1 MNKLIFSFLFLL
13 ASTAVWAQVPQ
24 QISYQSV
31 IRDGNN
37 VVVASSPVGIKISLL
52 KGTGSAVYVETHSK
66 TTNANGLVSL
76 EIGTGTVLSGS
87 FTSIDWA
94 NGPYLIKTETDPT
107 GGVNYSIPA
116 VMALNSVPYALYAA
130 NGTPGPKGDKGDTG
144 ATGAT
149 GPTGAKGD
157 TGATGATGSAG
168 ATGAAG
174 AKGDTGA
181 TGPAGVAGP
190 VGAKGDTGA
199 TGAAGA
205 KGDTGATG
213 IQGIKGDTGA
223 AGPAGVA
230 GPVGAKGDTGA
241 TGAAGAKGDT
251 GATGIQGI
259 KGDTG
264 AAGPA
269 GVAGPVGAKGDTGAT
284 GASGVVGIIPV
295 NQGGTG
301 QTTVP
306 GVLSTL
312 GFASNNIAIGSQAG
326 TPNQGGNAN
335 TIAIGGG
342 AGRGNQGQSSIAIG
356 YVSGDKNQGANSI
369 SIGGNAAQANQGTQS
384 VAIGFAAGQNRQ
396 GANAVA
402 IGTFAGQSNQAANSI
417 AINATGTS
425 TPLNPTNAGFY
436 VDPIRNTATT
446 SNLLYY
452 NTTTKEITTGNSTG
466 TGNVVLS
473 NSPTLIAPNIGTP
486 ASGVATNLTGLP
498 LTSGVTGALPVAN
511 GGTGTTTLTANNV
524 LVGNGTSAL
533 QSVAPGTNGNVLT
546 SDGTTWTSV
555 PPAAGLPSSGNIAG
569 DMLYW
574 NGSAWVKVAAGSN
587 GQTLSFYNGVPVWTG
602 TISYVNTV
610 VNATT
615 DKIWMDRNLGATQ
628 VAGSSTDLNSYGD
641 LYQWGRGTD
650 GHQIRTSGTTA
661 TLSSTDQPGNGNF
674 ILAPSSPY
682 DWRSPRNDNLW
693 QGVSG
698 VNNPCPTGYRIPTD
712 VEWDA
717 ERLSWGNSNQNA
729 AGALASPLKLPMAG
743 FRNTSDGSLN
753 FVGSYGYY
761 WSSTVSSSN
770 ARSLGFG
777 SSGAAG
783 MYTNGRASGIS
794 VRCLKD

>member
-1 MNKLIFSFLFLL
+1 MKKVILSLLFLL
-13 ASTAVWAQVPQ
+13 TVTAVWAQVPQ

-157 TGATGATGSAG
+157 TGAT
-168 ATGAAG
+168 
-174 AKGDTGA
+174 
-181 TGPAGVAGP
+181 
-190 VGAKGDTGA
+190 
-199 TGAAGA
+199 
-205 KGDTGATG
+205 
-213 IQGIKGDTGA
+213 
-223 AGPAGVA
+223 
-230 GPVGAKGDTGA
+230 
-241 TGAAGAKGDT
+241 
-251 GATGIQGI
+251 
-259 KGDTG
+259 
-264 AAGPA
+264 GPA

-425 TPLNPTNAGFY
+425 LNPTNAGFY

-498 LTSGVTGALPVAN
+498 LTSGVTGILPVAN

-555 PPAAGLPSSGNIAG
+555 PPAAGLPTGNNDG

-574 NGSAWVKVAAGSN
+574 NGSTNAWVKVAAGTD
-587 GQTLSFYNGVPVWTG
+587 GQTLTFVGGKPVW
-602 TISYVNTV
+602 SNNPFANTV
-610 VNATT
+610 VSKTG
-615 DKIWMDRNLGATQ
+615 KIWMDRNLGAIQ
-628 VAGSSTDLNSYGD
+628 VATSSTDAAAYGD

-674 ILAPSSPY
+674 ILAPNSPY
-682 DWRSPRNDNLW
+682 DWRSPQNDNLW
-693 QGVSG
+693 QGVAG

-717 ERLSWGNSNQNA
+717 ERLSWTANTSV
-729 AGALASPLKLPMAG
+729 GAFASPLKLPMAG
-743 FRNTSDGSLN
+743 YRSFSSGSLAN
-753 FVGSYGYY
+753 VGTLGYY
-761 WSSTVSSSN
+761 WSSTVSSAD
-770 ARSLGFG
+770 ARDLDFG
-777 SSGAAG
+777 SSYAV
-783 MYTNGRASGIS
+783 MYANKRANGFS

>member
-1 MNKLIFSFLFLL
+1 M
-13 ASTAVWAQVPQ
+13 
-24 QISYQSV
+24 
-31 IRDGNN
+31 
-37 VVVASSPVGIKISLL
+37 
-52 KGTGSAVYVETHSK
+52 
-66 TTNANGLVSL
+66 
-76 EIGTGTVLSGS
+76 
-87 FTSIDWA
+87 
-94 NGPYLIKTETDPT
+94 
-107 GGVNYSIPA
+107 
-116 VMALNSVPYALYAA
+116 
-130 NGTPGPKGDKGDTG
+130 
-144 ATGAT
+144 
-149 GPTGAKGD
+149 
-157 TGATGATGSAG
+157 
-168 ATGAAG
+168 
-174 AKGDTGA
+174 
-181 TGPAGVAGP
+181 
-190 VGAKGDTGA
+190 
-199 TGAAGA
+199 
-205 KGDTGATG
+205 
-213 IQGIKGDTGA
+213 
-223 AGPAGVA
+223 A

-555 PPAAGLPSSGNIAG
+555 PPAAGLPTGNNDG

-574 NGSAWVKVAAGSN
+574 NGSTNAWVKVSAGSN
-587 GQTLSFYNGVPVWTG
+587 GQTLTFIGGKPVWSNHPFPDAPTIGTATAGNGQASVPFTAPASDGGSAITSYTATSNPGNITG
-602 TISYVNTV
+602 TIS
-610 VNATT
+610 
-615 DKIWMDRNLGATQ
+615 Q
-628 VAGSSTDLNSYGD
+628 AGSGTITVTGLTNGTAYTFTVTATNSV
-641 LYQWGRGTD
+641 GTSAASAASNSVTPATVPDAPTIGTATAGNGQASVPFTAPASD
-650 GHQIRTSGTTA
+650 GGSAITSYTATSNPGNITGTISQAGSGTITVTGLNNGTAYTFTVTA
-661 TLSSTDQPGNGNF
+661 TNSVGTSAASAASNSVTPALKIGDPYQGGKIFWLDATGQHGLIAAPNDQSARGWSAAQLCNDLVLGGYSDWYLPSKDELNKLYLNKTAVGN
-674 ILAPSSPY
+674 
-682 DWRSPRNDNLW
+682 
-693 QGVSG
+693 
-698 VNNPCPTGYRIPTD
+698 
-712 VEWDA
+712 
-717 ERLSWGNSNQNA
+717 
-729 AGALASPLKLPMAG
+729 LASA
-743 FRNTSDGSLN
+743 F
-753 FVGSYGYY
+753 Y
-761 WSSTVSSSN
+761 WSSTDASYGF
-770 ARSLGFG
+770 AWRQHFG
-777 SSGAAG
+777 SGSKSSR
-783 MYTNGRASGIS
+783 NKNFPDRVRA
-794 VRCLKD
+794 VRAF